1 MSFEEPKKY
10 SDDQLEQL
18 LRDQLKPE
26 GAGWEVDR
34 RILEAILLKDS
45 KSIKRKRYWSH
56 LRQGWIAGLGMAA
69 AVAITFIY
77 FTQLRTDTTPDNLDP
92 GAISP
97 LQFGA
102 VNTNVASSSSLQYRA
117 VEARNK
123 LVGVEDNGWT
133 TQDEDTVTRE
143 LKYDYIDT
151 VDFVNE
157 EDGSVM
163 RMQIPRQEIVNVTYQ
178 VI

>member
-1 MSFEEPKKY
+1 MNLENNQNDE
-10 SDDQLEQL
+10 QLEQL
-18 LRDQLKPE
+18 LREKLEPQK
-26 GAGWEVDR
+26 AGWEADR
-34 RILEAILLKDS
+34 EILEAILLKDK
-45 KSIKRKRYWSH
+45 KSIKRNRYWVH

-69 AVAITFIY
+69 AVAITFVY
-77 FTQLRTDTTPDNLDP
+77 FTQFKAETENDVVQP
-92 GAISP
+92 GTLSP
-97 LQFGA
+97 VQFGA
-102 VNTNVASSSSLQYRA
+102 GNPNVASVQQLQYRA
-117 VEARNK
+117 VEANKK

-157 EDGSVM
+157 EDGTIM
-163 RMQIPRQEIVNVTYQ
+163 RMQIPRQEIVNVSYQ

>member
-1 MSFEEPKKY
+1 MSFKEQQNDE
-10 SDDQLEQL
+10 QFEQL
-18 LRDQLKPE
+18 LREKLEPQK
-26 GAGWEVDR
+26 AGWEVDR
-34 RILEAILLKDS
+34 KILEAIFLKDK
-45 KSIKRKRYWSH
+45 KSIKRNRYWAH

-69 AVAITFIY
+69 AIAITFLY
-77 FTQLRTDTTPDNLDP
+77 FTQFQSESEQEAANP
-92 GAISP
+92 GTISP
-97 LQFGA
+97 VQFGTG
-102 VNTNVASSSSLQYRA
+102 NPNVASMQQLQYRA
-117 VEARNK
+117 VEAKNK

-157 EDGSVM
+157 EDGTIM
-163 RMQIPRQEIVNVTYQ
+163 RMQIPRQEIVNVSYQ